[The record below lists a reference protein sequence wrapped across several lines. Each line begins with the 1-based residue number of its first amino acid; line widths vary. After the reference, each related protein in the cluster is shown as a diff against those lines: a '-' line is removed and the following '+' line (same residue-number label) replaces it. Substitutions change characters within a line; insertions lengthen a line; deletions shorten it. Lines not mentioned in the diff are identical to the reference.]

1 MIEVID
7 VSKSYRDKNDDE
19 IVILKN
25 SHLSVEKG
33 SIISIIGA
41 SGSGKSTLLHLIG
54 GLDKVDSGQIKIDNV
69 DISSFKTDEIAHF
82 RNEKIGFVFQF
93 HHLLAEFTALENTA
107 IPAMIAGLSY
117 VKANSKAKEYLSLVG
132 MEHRF
137 EHRPSELS
145 GGEQQRVA
153 IARSLINQPSV
164 LLADEPTGNLDVKNS
179 TTVLDLFLTIQQ
191 QTGVTMI
198 LVTHDKSIAHKTDLT
213 YELKNGLLHKIYS
226 KTESTFIPRLVF

>member
-1 MIEVID
+1 
-7 VSKSYRDKNDDE
+7 
-19 IVILKN
+19 
-25 SHLSVEKG
+25 
-33 SIISIIGA
+33 A
-41 SGSGKSTLLHLIG
+41 T
-54 GLDKVDSGQIKIDNV
+54 
-69 DISSFKTDEIAHF
+69 
-82 RNEKIGFVFQF
+82 
-93 HHLLAEFTALENTA
+93 
-107 IPAMIAGLSY
+107 
-117 VKANSKAKEYLSLVG
+117 SKAKEYLSLMG

-137 EHRPSELS
+137 EHRPAELS

-198 LVTHDKSIAHKTDLT
+198 LVTHDKSIAQKTDIT
-213 YELKNGLLHKIYS
+213 YELKNGLLQKIYS

>member
-25 SHLSVEKG
+25 SHLSVEKS

-82 RNEKIGFVFQF
+82 RNAKIGFVFQF

-117 VKANSKAKEYLSLVG
+117 AKATSKAKEYLSLVG

-137 EHRPSELS
+137 EHRPAELS

-198 LVTHDKSIAHKTDLT
+198 LVTHDKSIAQKTDIT
-213 YELKNGLLHKIYS
+213 YELKNGLLQKIYS

>member
-1 MIEVID
+1 MIEVIE

-25 SHLSVEKG
+25 SHLSVDKG

-54 GLDKVDSGQIKIDNV
+54 GLDKVDSGQIQIDNV
-69 DISSFKTDEIAHF
+69 DISSFTTDDIAHF

-107 IPAMIAGLSY
+107 IPAMISGLSY
-117 VKANSKAKEYLSLVG
+117 AKATAKAKEYLSLVG

-137 EHRPSELS
+137 EHRPAELS

-198 LVTHDKSIAHKTDLT
+198 LVTHDKSIAQKTDIT
-213 YELKNGLLHKIYS
+213 YELKNGLLKKIHS
-226 KTESTFIPRLVF
+226 KTESTYIPRLVF